1 MLKCVRDLFTF
12 EKKNVMNISRL
23 FLALSLVLSSYTLVN
38 AQALREPV
46 VTEPAVQQEEP
57 KDQIFTIVEE
67 MPVFVQEGVDF
78 NTFVAKQMKYPQ
90 ECKEMSVQG
99 TVYIRFVVPAEGG
112 VRDIQIMKAPRE
124 CQALEKEAI
133 RIVNL
138 SSKFWKAG
146 KQNGKAVNVY
156 YTLPIRFKLQ

>member
-1 MLKCVRDLFTF
+1 MT
-12 EKKNVMNISRL
+12 ISRL
-23 FLALSLVLSSYTLVN
+23 FLTISLALSGFTLLN
-38 AQALREPV
+38 AQPLREPV
-46 VTEPAVQQEEP
+46 VSEPAVPVEDP

-112 VRDIQIMKAPRE
+112 VRDIQVMKAPKE
-124 CQALEKEAI
+124 CIALEKEAI

-146 KQNGKAVNVY
+146 KQNGKAVNVF